1 MHERPGH
8 FGRGAVLLKGKSPPL
23 GRAAGMRL
31 LCMTSTVLAAQRIA
45 GADAAVAD
53 AEDLVL
59 AVNIRDLVHKAVFL
73 GAPQDLHDLF
83 ARCRAR
89 FVGLDGVGRHVTDGN
104 AYVLFQMA
112 AALIA
117 HSAGPAAGAGAD
129 RILAVVLIQPVR
141 QMLQIDRLLLRR
153 DRLFDRDGTLA
164 ELTFHTDWMRYDCY
178 VDLSG
183 AALGIA
189 VMLVLEALKRRV
201 QKAPAH

>member
-1 MHERPGH
+1 MRAVSGCGH
-8 FGRGAVLLKGKSPPL
+8 IRRVEQL
-23 GRAAGMRL
+23 AG
-31 LCMTSTVLAAQRIA
+31 AQRVA
-45 GADAAVAD
+45 GAD

-73 GAPQDLHDLF
+73 GALQDLHDLF

-89 FVGLDGVGRHVTDGN
+89 FVGLDGVGRHVADGN
-104 AYVLFQMA
+104 AHAYIVFQMA
-112 AALIA
+112 ASLIT
-117 HSAGPAAGAGAD
+117 HSAGTAAGAGAE

-153 DRLFDRDGTLA
+153 DRLFDWDGTLA

-183 AALGIA
+183 AVLGYLTEPMPVPDLDGFI
-189 VMLVLEALKRRV
+189 
-201 QKAPAH
+201 PAAFRSCCA

>member
-1 MHERPGH
+1 
-8 FGRGAVLLKGKSPPL
+8 
-23 GRAAGMRL
+23 
-31 LCMTSTVLAAQRIA
+31 
-45 GADAAVAD
+45 
-53 AEDLVL
+53 
-59 AVNIRDLVHKAVFL
+59 
-73 GAPQDLHDLF
+73 
-83 ARCRAR
+83 
-89 FVGLDGVGRHVTDGN
+89 
-104 AYVLFQMA
+104 MA

-129 RILAVVLIQPVR
+129 RILAVALIQPVR

-183 AALGIA
+183 AALGVA
-189 VMLVLEALKRRV
+189 VMLGLEALKRRV

>member
-1 MHERPGH
+1 M
-8 FGRGAVLLKGKSPPL
+8 
-23 GRAAGMRL
+23 
-31 LCMTSTVLAAQRIA
+31 
-45 GADAAVAD
+45 
-53 AEDLVL
+53 
-59 AVNIRDLVHKAVFL
+59 HKAVFL
-73 GAPQDLHDLF
+73 GALQDLHDLF

-153 DRLFDRDGTLA
+153 DRLFDRDDTLA

-183 AALGIA
+183 AVLGYLTEPMPVPDLDGFI
-189 VMLVLEALKRRV
+189 
-201 QKAPAH
+201 PAAFRSCCA